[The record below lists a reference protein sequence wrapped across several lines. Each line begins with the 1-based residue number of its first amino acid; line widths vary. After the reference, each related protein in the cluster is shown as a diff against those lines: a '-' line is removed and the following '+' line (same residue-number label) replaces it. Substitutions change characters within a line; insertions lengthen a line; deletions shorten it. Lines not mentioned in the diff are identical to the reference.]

1 VSANGHASANDHA
14 AAHAANGHGSANAH
28 TSAHAANA
36 HDHASAHDRPA
47 TGGRPDWVPENA
59 GAAFATWVIE
69 GVKQT
74 GDFAPPSNTP
84 PPRRRQLSTDDYV
97 AGIQKRDTAIL
108 ARAIT
113 LIESSAIAHQEQA
126 QQLLARI
133 LPDTGKSMRV
143 GITGI
148 PGAGKSTAIEA
159 LGTRLCEKGHRVAVL
174 AVDPSSSV
182 HGGSILGDKVR
193 MEKLGRQ
200 PGAFIRPSP
209 SGGSLG
215 GVARKSRETI
225 LLCEAAGYDIII
237 VETVGVGQSEVTVR
251 SMVDC
256 FLLLSIAGAGDEVQ
270 GIKKGI
276 MELADI
282 MVVNKADGDNKI
294 RAMATRAELERVL
307 HYLRPAT
314 EGWTTPALTA
324 SAITGE
330 GISKVWE
337 TVLDFFKTCR
347 ETGILAERRR
357 DQSIAWTHSLIREAL
372 LSEFYHAPAVR
383 VMLPQI
389 EQAVANGRKPSLAAA
404 RELLAL
410 WKR

>member
-1 VSANGHASANDHA
+1 MTSQNTNPPS
-14 AAHAANGHGSANAH
+14 GSNPPSGIQNFRH
-28 TSAHAANA
+28 S
-36 HDHASAHDRPA
+36 DLSPE
-47 TGGRPDWVPENA
+47 RPDWVPENA
-59 GAAFATWVIE
+59 GKSFATRVVG
-69 GVKQT
+69 GVKQS
-74 GDFAPPSNTP
+74 GDFAGPSQSA
-84 PPRRRQLSTDDYV
+84 PPRRRALTIDDYV
-97 AGIQKRDTAIL
+97 AGIQNRDTTIL

-113 LIESSAIAHQEQA
+113 LVESSAPAHRDEA

-133 LPDTGKSMRV
+133 LPRTGNSMRV

-148 PGAGKSTAIEA
+148 PGAGKSTVIEA
-159 LGTRLCEKGHRVAVL
+159 LGTHLCALGHRVAVL
-174 AVDPSSSV
+174 AVDPSSSL

-193 MEKLGRQ
+193 MEKLSRQ

-282 MVVNKADGDNKI
+282 MVVNKADGDNKM
-294 RAMATRAELERVL
+294 RAMAARADLERVL
-307 HYLRPAT
+307 GYINPAT
-314 EGWTTPALTA
+314 EGWTTPALAA

-330 GISKVWE
+330 GIAKVWE
-337 TVLDFFKTCR
+337 TVLAFFKTCR
-347 ETGILAERRR
+347 VSGVLDERRR
-357 DQSIAWTHSLIREAL
+357 EQSIAWMHSLIRESL
-372 LSEFYHAPAVR
+372 LSDFYRDPGVKARLTGV
-383 VMLPQI
+383 
-389 EQAVANGRKPSLAAA
+389 EQAVAGGLKPSLLAAQ
-404 RELLAL
+404 ELLEL